1 MSVLLGVLTPP
12 FSACSGLVVFVLVCL
27 WACSGL
33 PVWLLV
39 LTWPGVVFGTWLW
52 SGLVMVPGLV
62 LARYLV
68 PGSFITSFLVL
79 VLICLGHGS
88 GLVSSFGPVWLWF

>member
-1 MSVLLGVLTPP
+1 M
-12 FSACSGLVVFVLVCL
+12 VLV
-27 WACSGL
+27 WSR
-33 PVWLLV
+33 PLV
-39 LTWPGVVFGTWLW
+39 L
-52 SGLVMVPGLV
+52 SGCGSDHGSAPAPAAPVLV
-62 LARYLV
+62 LVLVWSRPGPRLGPLV